1 MIFGVSYKYYW
12 IDFKRDYD
20 GKSLPNLMFIF
31 LDVKIKSNYVNMYIS
46 IKLSR
51 EIMGKNLH
59 CINSANS
66 NSTTK
71 VTLAVQC
78 TLYIA

>member
-31 LDVKIKSNYVNMYIS
+31 LDVKTKSNYVNMYIS

-51 EIMGKNLH
+51 EIMGKLH
-59 CINSANS
+59 NKGH
-66 NSTTK
+66 TG
-71 VTLAVQC
+71 C
-78 TLYIA
+78 TMYIA